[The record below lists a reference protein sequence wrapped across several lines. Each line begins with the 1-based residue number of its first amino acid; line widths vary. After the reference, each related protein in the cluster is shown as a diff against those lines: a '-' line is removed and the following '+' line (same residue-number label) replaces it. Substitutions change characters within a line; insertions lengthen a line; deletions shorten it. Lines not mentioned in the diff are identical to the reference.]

1 MIISVEKQLDTVQV
15 QHHNRSNLIKTS
27 MQIITDALS
36 SMGGSLHQC
45 GEDPVQ
51 SNFSVQQP
59 FYDHIPKTHTA
70 EAAADLLPP
79 GLCSGH
85 KGLRREN
92 EQWSLI
98 FLCVTGPDSILLSQD
113 CFNYWIQ
120 ENMQTFLHGLQSQG
134 RRRTDP
140 QVSESP
146 SGTQAYVLSSDQ
158 EVPRNS
164 VKGVT
169 YYNFMDIVFAESYQ
183 LGFYARGLNP
193 DKIKDYT
200 CRYKL
205 DDSQVYNKEPASVTN
220 EKITCQG
227 HIFAKT
233 GQVIVVDYSLDL
245 GKTYSKQ
252 FLKVTSKDCVE
263 PPGPTV
269 PLAPTED
276 PVPSNLL
283 LLLPLVPFLAMIP
296 LLLLCIWCY
305 RRISKE
311 PTPVPKPVSNKP
323 FPAQTRVIVSCGGY
337 QEDALRE
344 MEGKVDTLCDFV
356 QRCNQMPLMWCP
368 PRNMHRCISLSLPE
382 PHCGQMPCGSNICFQ
397 PSQESF
403 LLNNC
408 CSRCHHPP
416 PVCSQPPSSMLP
428 LIPPTAEEFY
438 RPSSSLPPP

>member
-1 MIISVEKQLDTVQV
+1 K
-15 QHHNRSNLIKTS
+15 
-27 MQIITDALS
+27 DALS

-85 KGLRREN
+85 KGLRRVFSAPQFESIN
-92 EQWSLI
+92 SSVSIICTSEVVDISPSNLDSSLGYI
-98 FLCVTGPDSILLSQD
+98 QLGISQMTT
-113 CFNYWIQ
+113 YSK
-120 ENMQTFLHGLQSQG
+120 NMQTFLHGLQCVL
-134 RRRTDP
+134 T
-140 QVSESP
+140 
-146 SGTQAYVLSSDQ
+146 VLSGS
-158 EVPRNS
+158 PGIYLNS
-164 VKGVT
+164 CIGHSTPPNTV
-169 YYNFMDIVFAESYQ
+169 MDIVFAESYQ

-283 LLLPLVPFLAMIP
+283 LLLPLVPFLAVIP

-368 PRNMHRCISLSLPE
+368 PRNMHRCSSLSLPE
-382 PHCGQMPCGSNICFQ
+382 PHCGQMPYGSNICFQ

>member
-1 MIISVEKQLDTVQV
+1 
-15 QHHNRSNLIKTS
+15 
-27 MQIITDALS
+27 
-36 SMGGSLHQC
+36 
-45 GEDPVQ
+45 
-51 SNFSVQQP
+51 
-59 FYDHIPKTHTA
+59 
-70 EAAADLLPP
+70 
-79 GLCSGH
+79 
-85 KGLRREN
+85 
-92 EQWSLI
+92 
-98 FLCVTGPDSILLSQD
+98 
-113 CFNYWIQ
+113 
-120 ENMQTFLHGLQSQG
+120 
-134 RRRTDP
+134 
-140 QVSESP
+140 
-146 SGTQAYVLSSDQ
+146 
-158 EVPRNS
+158 
-164 VKGVT
+164 
-169 YYNFMDIVFAESYQ
+169 MDIVFAESYQ
-183 LGFYARGLNP
+183 LGFYAHGLNP
-193 DKIKDYT
+193 DKIKEYT

-245 GKTYSKQ
+245 GKTYSKR

-269 PLAPTED
+269 PPAPTED
-276 PVPSNLL
+276 LAPSNLL
-283 LLLPLVPFLAMIP
+283 LLLPLVPLLAMIP

-311 PTPVPKPVSNKP
+311 PTPVPKPVPK
-323 FPAQTRVIVSCGGY
+323 
-337 QEDALRE
+337 
-344 MEGKVDTLCDFV
+344 
-356 QRCNQMPLMWCP
+356 RCNQMPLMWCP
-368 PRNMHRCISLSLPE
+368 PRNMNLQSFNPFADASKGNDLLPAGTEDYSHIRINREMAGRPLLLSKGSLMIMIKRKLAFKKKFTFNGTVIEHPEYGEIIQLQGNQRKNICQFLHRCSSLSLPE
-382 PHCGQMPCGSNICFQ
+382 LHCGQMPYGSNICFQ